1 MLLERLNGINNRQGT
16 NRENKMFK
24 ELLIA
29 NYPIKE
35 LFNKGNIHI
44 KHQLD
49 IKILNCQMV
58 LEVLLL
64 MKSISKKSR

>member
-1 MLLERLNGINNRQGT
+1 MVEVERLNGINNRQGT

-35 LFNKGNIHI
+35 LFNNGK
-44 KHQLD
+44 
-49 IKILNCQMV
+49 
-58 LEVLLL
+58 
-64 MKSISKKSR
+64 